1 MKESVFQVGVTVD
14 KSGRI
19 NIICQQN
26 ILPGFPDGLDKF
38 IMSYLEIA
46 EFHWNQKH

>member
-14 KSGRI
+14 KSGHI

-26 ILPGFPDGLDKF
+26 ILPGFPNGLDKF
-38 IMSYLEIA
+38 IMDYLEMD
-46 EFHWNQKH
+46 EYYWNQKH